1 MTGNQSWA
9 QGREICKWS
18 PQLEEP
24 CGAGIQASVMEK
36 PPPREAIWKHSEKSA
51 DKASLVS
58 SLSGFLLCSS
68 VNLRL
73 FFSLWPKQEIN
84 LQTKVN
90 QLCVLEQ
97 ITYYSGLQ
105 LLWEMKFLGAA
116 VTSYHKPSGLKQW
129 KFILS
134 RCWKS
139 VVWNRGVSEI
149 ALPLTLL
156 GGDPFL
162 PPPASGG
169 CTRALARLGLW
180 APRSDPCLH
189 RHVPFSLCV
198 CSVHHIFL
206 WRLQPLD
213 FHQPLSFSRM
223 TLF

>member
-1 MTGNQSWA
+1 
-9 QGREICKWS
+9 
-18 PQLEEP
+18 
-24 CGAGIQASVMEK
+24 MEK
-36 PPPREAIWKHSEKSA
+36 PPPREAIWKHSEESA

-68 VNLRL
+68 VSWRL

-116 VTSYHKPSGLKQW
+116 VTSYHEPSGLKQR

-139 VVWNRGVSEI
+139 VVWNRGVNEI
-149 ALPLTLL
+149 TLLLTLL
-156 GGDPFL
+156 GGTLSRLLRPLEDALGPWHAL
-162 PPPASGG
+162 ACRHLALIPASIVT
-169 CTRALARLGLW
+169 C
-180 APRSDPCLH
+180 PSPS
-189 RHVPFSLCV
+189 VSVLCI
-198 CSVHHIFL
+198 SSSYEDSSH
-206 WRLQPLD
+206 
-213 FHQPLSFSRM
+213 
-223 TLF
+223 